1 MSDQTVSDPIRILIA
16 DAHPLLRAGLQATLT
31 QETDFIVAGE
41 AETDA
46 ETQYLCQALQPD
58 VVLLALN
65 LPGPA
70 VTETVTTLREKYT
83 AAKLIILT
91 AQQDEATI
99 WRMVNSGIDGYIL
112 KDEAPQTVVQAIR
125 MVLLGGKWFSD
136 AIVKT
141 LTRPVD
147 DENENVLPPQEAG
160 LTQREWQLLDLLA
173 QGRDNVQIAAELS
186 LADQT
191 VRNYLSRLYQKL
203 GVETRSAAIL
213 WALNHGLDERLGR
226 GEGVTGCPAT
236 PLPSFS
242 LFPTPTPFHPPVKK
256 VQMYSVCLKF

>member
-16 DAHPLLRAGLQATLT
+16 DARPLLRAGLQATLA
-31 QETDFIVAGE
+31 QETDFMVVGE

-70 VTETVTTLREKYT
+70 ATETVTTLREKYP
-83 AAKLIILT
+83 A

-99 WRMVNSGIDGYIL
+99 RRMMNNGVAGYIL

-136 AIVKT
+136 AIVQT

-147 DENENVLPPQEAG
+147 DENSLSPQKAG

-173 QGRDNVQIAAELS
+173 RGRDNAQIAAELG
-186 LADQT
+186 LTNQT

-203 GVETRSAAIL
+203 GVETRAAAIL
-213 WALNHGLDERLGR
+213 WALNHGPDELG
-226 GEGVTGCPAT
+226 
-236 PLPSFS
+236 
-242 LFPTPTPFHPPVKK
+242 
-256 VQMYSVCLKF
+256 

>member
-1 MSDQTVSDPIRILIA
+1 MSDPVRILIA

-70 VTETVTTLREKYT
+70 ATETVTTLRKKYPD
-83 AAKLIILT
+83 AKLILLT
-91 AQQDEATI
+91 AQKDEATI
-99 WRMVNSGIDGYIL
+99 RRMVNSGIAGYIL

-136 AIVKT
+136 TIVAT
-141 LTRPVD
+141 LTQD
-147 DENENVLPPQEAG
+147 QHHKQMIA
-160 LTQREWQLLDLLA
+160 LTSSELDILSW
-173 QGRDNVQIAAELS
+173 IADGS
-186 LADQT
+186 TDQT
-191 VRNYLSRLYQKL
+191 IATRLHISKRTLRYQLSKIYDKL
-203 GVETRSAAIL
+203 GASNRAEAVAI
-213 WALNHGLDERLGR
+213 AYRLGLL
-226 GEGVTGCPAT
+226 G
-236 PLPSFS
+236 
-242 LFPTPTPFHPPVKK
+242 
-256 VQMYSVCLKF
+256 

>member
-1 MSDQTVSDPIRILIA
+1 MPDQTMSGPIRILVA

-31 QETDFIVAGE
+31 QETDFIVVGE

-46 ETQYLCQALQPD
+46 ETQQLCRALQPD

-70 VTETVTTLREKYT
+70 ATETVTTLRKKYPD
-83 AAKLIILT
+83 AKLILLT
-91 AQQDEATI
+91 AQKDEATI
-99 WRMVNSGIDGYIL
+99 RRMMNSGIDGYIL
-112 KDEAPQTVVQAIR
+112 KDEAPQTVVQAVR

-136 AIVKT
+136 AIVQT
-141 LTRPVD
+141 LTQPVQ
-147 DENENVLPPQEAG
+147 DENENVLPSQEAG

-173 QGRDNVQIAAELS
+173 RGRDNAQIAAELS

-203 GVETRSAAIL
+203 GVETRAAAIL
-213 WALNHGLDERLGR
+213 WALNHGLDER
-226 GEGVTGCPAT
+226 
-236 PLPSFS
+236 
-242 LFPTPTPFHPPVKK
+242 
-256 VQMYSVCLKF
+256 